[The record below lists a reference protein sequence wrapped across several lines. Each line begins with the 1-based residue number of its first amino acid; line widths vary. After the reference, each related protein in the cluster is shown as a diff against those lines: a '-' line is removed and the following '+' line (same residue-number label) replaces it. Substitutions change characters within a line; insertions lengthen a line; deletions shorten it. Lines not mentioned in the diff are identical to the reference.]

1 MIAIGRRGLVLG
13 LFAGAVLPVTN
24 ARAEAD
30 AGSADAGDARE
41 RLEGARLDA
50 LLEEVARARKAV
62 RTLRASFTQER
73 RLRLLATTVASK
85 GQLTF
90 VAPDRLRWELAP
102 PDDVVYWVGPEGLAY
117 RTRSAKASVP
127 SAGAKVAQAL
137 GDVRALLGGDIG
149 PLRERFVLGAARG
162 RRDVEISG
170 AARQTGT
177 SVRAFTLVL
186 DKELVLPRRARLV
199 EGKADTID
207 LVFANAAAN
216 VPVDPATMRP

>member
-13 LFAGAVLPVTN
+13 LFAGAVLPVTH
-24 ARAEAD
+24 ARAEPD

-50 LLEEVARARKAV
+50 LLEEVARARKGV

-117 RTRSAKASVP
+117 RTRSSKASVP
-127 SAGAKVAQAL
+127 SAGANVAQAL

-149 PLRERFVLGAARG
+149 PLRERYALGAARG
-162 RRDVEISG
+162 PRDVEISG
-170 AARQTGT
+170 AARQAGT

-186 DKELVLPRRARLV
+186 DKTLVLPLRARLV

-216 VPVDPATMRP
+216 VPVDLATMRP